1 MKLPVP
7 IRRLIYRCGYRVL
20 QVVWF
25 VWRPSKIGVKCVLTA
40 GDRVIL
46 VRHTYGR
53 RRWDLP
59 GGAVKRG
66 EPPLETARREMDEE
80 LGLGWADWIKIGEI
94 RGTMDHRRDTIHC
107 YRAEIEP
114 NARLRI
120 DHGEL
125 DSAAWFPR
133 ADLPANLS
141 RYVIPILSHAPV
153 SAASRR
159 AS

>member
-7 IRRLIYRCGYRVL
+7 IRRLIYRVGYRVL

-25 VWRPSKIGVKCVLTA
+25 VWRPSKSGVKCVLTT
-40 GDRVIL
+40 GDRVLL

-53 RRWDLP
+53 RHWDLP
-59 GGAVKRG
+59 GGAMKRG

-80 LGLGWADWIKIGEI
+80 LGLGWADWVKIGEI

-114 NARLRI
+114 DTRIRI
-120 DHGEL
+120 DRGEL
-125 DSAAWFPR
+125 DAAAWFVR
-133 ADLPANLS
+133 ADLPADLS

-153 SAASRR
+153 VAARPDTL
-159 AS
+159 